1 MRRRLLLV
9 AALVAAMPT
18 ARAET
23 GASPPV
29 AQALFAAT
37 LTGLD
42 GKAAALE
49 QYRGKP
55 LIVNFWARWCG
66 PCRQEIP
73 ELAKIQA
80 ENGRRGLVVLGIGLE
95 DRPEAVQDFARAYDM
110 NYPILLAKDQG
121 ISLMQA
127 LGNVKAGLPFTVV
140 VDRQG
145 RILSHKLGVMKRPDL
160 EAAVAA
166 LLK

>member
-1 MRRRLLLV
+1 MLL
-9 AALVAAMPT
+9 AAGLLAAIPF
-18 ARAET
+18 AWGDT
-23 GASPPV
+23 GAPAPA
-29 AQALFAAT
+29 AQVLFAST

-42 GKAAALE
+42 GKPAALE

-73 ELAKIQA
+73 ELAKVQS
-80 ENGRRGLVVLGIGLE
+80 EYGRKGLVVLGIGLE
-95 DRPEAVQDFARAYDM
+95 DKPEAVQDFARAYDM
-110 NYPILLAKDQG
+110 NYPILLARDQG
-121 ISLMQA
+121 IPLMQA

-140 VDRQG
+140 IDRQG

>member
-1 MRRRLLLV
+1 MAQAG
-9 AALVAAMPT
+9 AAAY
-18 ARAET
+18 AET
-23 GASPPV
+23 ATTPAQ

-42 GKAAALE
+42 GKPAALE

-73 ELAKIQA
+73 ELARIQA
-80 ENGRRGLVVLGIGLE
+80 ENGRKGLVVLGIGLE
-95 DRPEAVQDFARAYDM
+95 DKPEPVQDFARAYDM

-121 ISLMQA
+121 IALMQA

-140 VDRQG
+140 IDRQG
-145 RILSHKLGVMKRPDL
+145 RILSSKLGVMKRPDL
-160 EAAVAA
+160 EAAAAA
-166 LLK
+166 LVK

>member
-1 MRRRLLLV
+1 MLL
-9 AALVAAMPT
+9 AAGLLAAIPF
-18 ARAET
+18 AWGDT
-23 GASPPV
+23 GAAAPV
-29 AQALFAAT
+29 AQALFTST

-42 GKAAALE
+42 GKPAALE

-73 ELAKIQA
+73 ELAKMHGEYA
-80 ENGRRGLVVLGIGLE
+80 RKGLVVLGIGLE
-95 DRPEAVQDFARAYDM
+95 DKPEAVQDFARAYDM
-110 NYPILLAKDQG
+110 NYPILLARDQG
-121 ISLMQA
+121 IPLMQA

-140 VDRQG
+140 IDRQG